1 MTLTALA
8 LGLLLLTAGWAIHSR
23 PATAAGATPVCPS
36 PPGSPCQ
43 AFFRVDKATGKVTSA
58 IPLKGGNAEGQDY
71 DGVECRGA
79 GAGQCY
85 LAADFSGFSLLNL
98 KAFDC
103 DPSTN
108 ETPIGTP
115 PHVIVVGLAWD
126 SDNSTLYTIDDPGQ
140 LYKVDTSNGMLTAV
154 GPGNLDITGN
164 SIAAMAYDPTT
175 KKIYLSQDT
184 GNPNAYKLTRVDPTT
199 GIQDASYG
207 PVTLGTDNAGGVTR
221 NEVLGLTFVG
231 GTLYASISDVND
243 ANPNLATI
251 DPTTGA
257 VTDIGPHGVDYVGAI
272 TADAGG
278 QLYAIAGTRGA
289 TITPLP
295 CPSSPTPTPT
305 TPSPTP
311 TTPTPTPT
319 RSVTPSPSP
328 SMSVGPATFSQT
340 PSPGA
345 SVLGL
350 SQTRGRTLPVTGS
363 NAAPFVLFAAICYVF
378 GAVALK
384 VASRRKGV
392 ARESEEEDT
401 SE

>member
-1 MTLTALA
+1 M
-8 LGLLLLTAGWAIHSR
+8 LTAGWALLSH
-23 PATAAGATPVCPS
+23 PATAASTTPVCPN

-43 AFFRVDKATGKVTSA
+43 AFFRVDKASGKVTSA

-79 GAGQCY
+79 GDGKCF
-85 LAADFSGFSLLNL
+85 LAADFAGFSLLSLDSFN
-98 KAFDC
+98 C
-103 DPSTN
+103 DSNAN

-126 SDNSTLYTIDDPGQ
+126 SDSNTLYTIDDAGQ
-140 LYKVDTSNGMLTAV
+140 LYKITDTSPGSPTAGQMTAV
-154 GPGNLDITGN
+154 GPGHLDITGKT
-164 SIAAMAYDPTT
+164 IAAMAYDPAT

-184 GNPNAYKLTRVDPTT
+184 GNPNAYKLTRVEPTT
-199 GIQDASYG
+199 GVQDATYG
-207 PVTLGTDNAGGVTR
+207 PVTLGKDTAGGVTR

-257 VTDIGPHGVDYVGAI
+257 VSDIGPHGVDYVGAI

-278 QLYAIAGTRGA
+278 QIYAIAGTRGA
-289 TITPLP
+289 NITPLP
-295 CPSSPTPTPT
+295 CPSPTPT

-311 TTPTPTPT
+311 TGPTPTPT
-319 RSVTPSPSP
+319 HSVTPSTSPSP
-328 SMSVGPATFSQT
+328 SLSIGPARSSQT
-340 PSPGA
+340 PSPGT

-363 NAAPFVLFAAICYVF
+363 NALPFVLVAAMCYVF

-384 VASRRKGV
+384 LASKRKGG
-392 ARESEEEDT
+392 T